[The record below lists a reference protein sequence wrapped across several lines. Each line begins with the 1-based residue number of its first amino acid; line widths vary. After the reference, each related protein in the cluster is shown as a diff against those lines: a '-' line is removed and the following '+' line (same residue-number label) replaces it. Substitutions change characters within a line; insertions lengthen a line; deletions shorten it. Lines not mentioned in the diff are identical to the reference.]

1 MEARASSQNLNI
13 EVKALLQKLD
23 IEGEIDG
30 NKLKY
35 GPTKLYDYE
44 KLTNKPQ
51 IEGVTLIGNK
61 QLSDL
66 GLKEISNQN
75 IEDILSK
82 VFEISNQNIEDILSK
97 VFEED

>member
-1 MEARASSQNLNI
+1 MANGAIELDASAKTDEVVEVEARASLQNLN
-13 EVKALLQKLD
+13 

-30 NKLKY
+30 NKIKY

-44 KLTNKPQ
+44 KLINKPQ
-51 IEGVTLIGNK
+51 IEGVILMGNK
-61 QLSDL
+61 QLTDF

-82 VFEISNQNIEDILSK
+82 VFEED
-97 VFEED
+97 

>member
-1 MEARASSQNLNI
+1 MANGAIELDASAKTDEVVEVEARASLQNLS
-13 EVKALLQKLD
+13 

-44 KLTNKPQ
+44 KLINKPQ
-51 IEGVTLIGNK
+51 IEGVILIGNK

-82 VFEISNQNIEDILSK
+82 VFEED
-97 VFEED
+97 

>member
-1 MEARASSQNLNI
+1 MANGVIELEARASLQNLS
-13 EVKALLQKLD
+13 

-44 KLTNKPQ
+44 KLINKPQ

-66 GLKEISNQN
+66 GLKEITNTQIDSIIATAFTN
-75 IEDILSK
+75 STT
-82 VFEISNQNIEDILSK
+82 
-97 VFEED
+97 

>member
-1 MEARASSQNLNI
+1 MANGAIEVEASAKTDEVVEVEARASLQNLN
-13 EVKALLQKLD
+13 

-30 NKLKY
+30 NKIEY

-44 KLTNKPQ
+44 KLINKPQ

-61 QLSDL
+61 QLSDF

-82 VFEISNQNIEDILSK
+82 VFEED
-97 VFEED
+97 

>member
-1 MEARASSQNLNI
+1 MANGAIEVEARASLQNLS
-13 EVKALLQKLD
+13 

-44 KLTNKPQ
+44 KLINKPQ
-51 IEGVTLIGNK
+51 IEGVILMGNK
-61 QLSDL
+61 QLTDF

-82 VFEISNQNIEDILSK
+82 VFEED
-97 VFEED
+97 

>member
-1 MEARASSQNLNI
+1 MANEGIDVEARASLQNLSI
-13 EVKALLQKLD
+13 G
-23 IEGEIDG
+23 GEIDG
-30 NKLKY
+30 NKLSY

-44 KLTNKPQ
+44 KLINKPQ

-82 VFEISNQNIEDILSK
+82 VFEED
-97 VFEED
+97 

>member
-1 MEARASSQNLNI
+1 MANGVIEVEARASLQNLSI
-13 EVKALLQKLD
+13 K
-23 IEGEIDG
+23 GEING
-30 NKLKY
+30 NKLNY

-44 KLTNKPQ
+44 KLINKPQ

-82 VFEISNQNIEDILSK
+82 VFEED
-97 VFEED
+97 